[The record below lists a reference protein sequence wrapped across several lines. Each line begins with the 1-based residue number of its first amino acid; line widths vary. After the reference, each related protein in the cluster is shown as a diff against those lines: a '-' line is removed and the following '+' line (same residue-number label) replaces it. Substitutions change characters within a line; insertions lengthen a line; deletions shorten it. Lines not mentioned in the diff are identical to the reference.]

1 MKPLDPKSLRLN
13 PKRRPL
19 SLGRSTN
26 LVWVVLPSIAIVAA
40 LFVAFSYLSYFVR
53 EFMDQDKVSVRSI
66 DGVVERPKPAVEQ
79 TPPLSPEEAM
89 EAFQRMREAEQMEVG
104 PPVLPA
110 EPVLEEDA
118 PAEEI
123 ELKPVDLP
131 PLEVPGLIEP
141 EGS

>member
-1 MKPLDPKSLRLN
+1 M
-13 PKRRPL
+13 
-19 SLGRSTN
+19 GRSTN

-40 LFVAFSYLSYFVR
+40 LFVGFSYLSYFVR
-53 EFMDQDKVSVRSI
+53 EYMDQDKVSVRSI

-104 PPVLPA
+104 QPVLPA

-118 PAEEI
+118 PVEEI

>member
-1 MKPLDPKSLRLN
+1 MKPLDPKSLCLN

-26 LVWVVLPSIAIVAA
+26 VIWVVLPSIAIVAA
-40 LFVAFSYLSYFVR
+40 LFVGFSYLSYFVR
-53 EFMDQDKVSVRSI
+53 EFMDQDKVLVRSI

-79 TPPLSPEEAM
+79 APPLSPEEAM
-89 EAFQRMREAEQMEVG
+89 EAFRRMREAEQMEIG
-104 PPVLPA
+104 PPVLPP

-118 PAEEI
+118 PVTEI
-123 ELKPVDLP
+123 ELSPVDLP

-141 EGS
+141 QGS